1 MSKPRGFTLIELMM
15 TLAIMAVLAMVSI
28 PLAQTALQR
37 AKEQELRRSLIQV
50 RDAIDTYK
58 KAADQGRI
66 ELKIGDTGYP
76 HGLRDLV
83 DGVRDM
89 KSPDGRKLYFLRA
102 VPRDPLAADPDVAPD
117 ASWGLRSYASSAD
130 DPRPG
135 PDVYDVYSLATGK
148 GLNGVPYR
156 QW

>member
-15 TLAIMAVLAMVSI
+15 TLAIMAVLAIVSV

-37 AKEQELRRSLIQV
+37 AKEQELRRSLAMV
-50 RDAIDTYK
+50 RDAIDAYK

-66 ELKIGDTGYP
+66 EIKIGETGYP
-76 HGLRDLV
+76 HSLRELV

-89 KSPDGRKLYFLRA
+89 KSPDGRKLYFLRS
-102 VPRDPLAADPDVAPD
+102 VPRDPLAPDPDAAPE
-117 ASWGLRSYASSAD
+117 AGWGLRSYASSGE
-130 DPRPG
+130 DPQAG
-135 PDVYDVYSLATGK
+135 ADVYDVYSLATGK

>member
-1 MSKPRGFTLIELMM
+1 VSKPRGFTLIELMM
-15 TLAIMAVLAMVSI
+15 TLAIMAVLALVSI

-50 RDAIDTYK
+50 RDAIDAYK
-58 KAADQGRI
+58 KAADQGHI
-66 ELKIGDTGYP
+66 ELMIGDTGYP
-76 HGLRDLV
+76 PSLSELV

-102 VPRDPLAADPDVAPD
+102 VPRDPMAANLEVKAED
-117 ASWGLRSYASSAD
+117 SWGLRSYASSAT
-130 DPRPG
+130 DPQPG
-135 PDVYDVYSLATGK
+135 QDVYDVYSQSMGK